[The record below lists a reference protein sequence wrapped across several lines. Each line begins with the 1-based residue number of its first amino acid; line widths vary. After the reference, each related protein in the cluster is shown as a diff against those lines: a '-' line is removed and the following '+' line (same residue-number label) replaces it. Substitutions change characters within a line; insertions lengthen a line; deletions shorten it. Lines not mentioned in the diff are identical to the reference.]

1 MTKRTDRATAA
12 ARRARQRVRATPP
25 IRAED
30 TEAAQVTATEADVRW
45 ADVQL
50 DEAARRV
57 QAAEQQLAGAKRE
70 LAERERLH
78 AKLSE
83 AHELHAT
90 AVETSQLVERRTLEA
105 EQRARDAALAKEQA
119 KLAAQ
124 RKQQAN
130 EALKTVRERERAAK
144 DAVAELQQ
152 SLSSAS
158 SGSPSEASGE

>member
-1 MTKRTDRATAA
+1 MTKRTDRTTAA

-25 IRAED
+25 IRTEEAEAGD
-30 TEAAQVTATEADVRW
+30 VTATEADVRW
-45 ADVQL
+45 ADVQI
-50 DEAARRV
+50 DEAARR
-57 QAAEQQLAGAKRE
+57 AEHQLADAKRE

>member
-1 MTKRTDRATAA
+1 MTKRTDRTSAA
-12 ARRARQRVRATPP
+12 ARRGRQRVRATPP
-25 IRAED
+25 NAEE

-83 AHELHAT
+83 AHELHASAQQT
-90 AVETSQLVERRTLEA
+90 AQLVERRTLEA
-105 EQRARDAALAKEQA
+105 EQRARDATLAKEQA
-119 KLAAQ
+119 RLATQ
-124 RKQQAN
+124 RKQQAH
-130 EALKTVRERERAAK
+130 EALKTVKERERAAK
-144 DAVAELQQ
+144 EAVAELQQ
-152 SLSSAS
+152 SLSSS
-158 SGSPSEASGE
+158 SSRSPSEASDE